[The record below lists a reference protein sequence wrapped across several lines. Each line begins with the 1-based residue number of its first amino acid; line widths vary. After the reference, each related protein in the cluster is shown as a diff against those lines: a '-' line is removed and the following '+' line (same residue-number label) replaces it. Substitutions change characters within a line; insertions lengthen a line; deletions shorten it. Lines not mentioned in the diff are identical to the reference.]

1 MEKIEMVDL
10 KNQYLNIKEEINSEI
25 QKVLDNCD
33 FINGQK
39 VDEFAN
45 HLAKYL
51 GAKYV
56 IPCANGTDAI
66 QIALMALELKRGDE
80 VIVPAFTYVA
90 TAEVVGLLGLTPVM
104 VDVDKDTFCV
114 TAQNIEKAITK
125 KTKAIVPVH
134 LFGQSCD
141 MEPILDLARKHNIF
155 VVEDNAQALGAKYI
169 FSDGTTWR
177 TGTMGDIG
185 CTSFFPSK
193 NLGCYGD
200 GGAII
205 TNNPELAARLKMIA
219 NHGQKIKY
227 HHDILGCNS
236 RLDTIQAAILDVK
249 LKYLD
254 TYEKNRYEAAQH
266 YTKGLS
272 TLSEQIILPKESE
285 NSTHVYHQYTL
296 KVLNGKRDALKQFL
310 TEKGIPAMIYYPLS
324 LDEQSA
330 FKSIS
335 REGENLKNSSMLVK
349 SVLSIPIHTELNL
362 STLNLV
368 VKTIID
374 FYEYKTNRFDIS
386 N

>member
-33 FINGQK
+33 FINGHK

-155 VVEDNAQALGAKYI
+155 VVEDNAQALGSKYI
-169 FSDGTTWR
+169 FSDGTTRR

-205 TNNPELAARLKMIA
+205 TNNPELAARIKMIA

-254 TYEKNRYEAAQH
+254 IYENIRFDAAQY
-266 YTKGLS
+266 YTNGLGI
-272 TLSEQIILPKESE
+272 LNEHIILPKEFE

-296 KVLNGKRDALKQFL
+296 KVLSDKRDLLKQFL
-310 TEKGIPAMIYYPLS
+310 AEKGIPTMIYYPLT
-324 LDEQSA
+324 LNEQVA
-330 FKSIS
+330 FKSILK
-335 REGENLKNSSMLVK
+335 EGEILNNSNILVK
-349 SVLSIPIHTELNL
+349 SVLSLPIHTELQN
-362 STLNLV
+362 THQDYIIE
-368 VKTIID
+368 TIFN
-374 FYEYKTNRFDIS
+374 FYNH
-386 N
+386 